1 MLILKN
7 DKTVK
12 VFCKKLYYAN
22 KQTTKNL
29 MSDLESFLGDLF
41 SAEVGHSSSFLV
53 LLLLDIFLL
62 NGCPQFDV
70 AGEVQIS

>member
-1 MLILKN
+1 MFYGILFGSKES
-7 DKTVK
+7 
-12 VFCKKLYYAN
+12 A

-29 MSDLESFLGDLF
+29 MSGLESFLGDLL
-41 SAEVGHSSSFLV
+41 SAEVGHSSAFLA